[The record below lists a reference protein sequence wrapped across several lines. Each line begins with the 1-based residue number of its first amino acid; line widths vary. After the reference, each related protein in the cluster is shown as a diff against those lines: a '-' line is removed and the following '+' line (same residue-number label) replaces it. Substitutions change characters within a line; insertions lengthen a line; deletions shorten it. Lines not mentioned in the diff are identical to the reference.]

1 MEGSDLA
8 ELYYQGLSNK
18 VNILIFFFISFLCT
32 LYSLKN
38 IYIYIYFKSLK
49 QLFSRRTSDSCFRM
63 DGRSIMMDGV
73 PERN

>member
-38 IYIYIYFKSLK
+38 IYIYISNLW
-49 QLFSRRTSDSCFRM
+49 SSCFQEEHQIVASEWM
-63 DGRSIMMDGV
+63 EGV
-73 PERN
+73 